1 MVLEAARIG
10 AAMEGLAM
18 TPKATGGTTL
28 WKEVQEVAEEWE
40 RDGWLRKFFWDGSEW
55 RELTPLGRRELAKE
69 NARQATEA
77 TTQ

>member
-55 RELTPLGRRELAKE
+55 WELTPLGRRELAKE